1 MKKSAMPREIAI
13 ACLLVSIAAC
23 SGRGDPLPE
32 LVDYNF
38 HVKPILSDRCYACHG
53 PDAAARQAEL
63 RLDSEE
69 GLLDSLLSSGSAP
82 VVPGNRGKSPLYRRV
97 SSRDIDFRMP
107 PQESNLSLS
116 AREIAILGRWIEQ
129 GASVKE
135 HWSFV
140 TPDKPALPETNHPE
154 WPRNEIDHFV
164 LGRLE
169 RHHMVPS
176 AEATR
181 ATLLRRVTLD
191 LTGLPPMLEEL
202 DAFLGDDSANAYE
215 RVVDRLLASSRYG
228 ERWAWDWLDAARYAD
243 TNGYQGDPVR
253 TMWPWR
259 DWVIRAINAN
269 MPYDEFTVEQLAGDL
284 LDEPDTDQVIATGFN
299 RNHMY
304 NGEGGRI
311 PEETRVENVFDR
323 VETVGTVWMGLT
335 LTCARC
341 HDHKFDPLSQRE
353 YYSLFDFFNQT
364 SETGSGFNGKVPPVL
379 DVSDASARARLA
391 QLEHAVA
398 QAGSRVRDRE
408 SEIFPHGPGETP
420 GDSPLASGLLGE
432 HVDALRLA
440 PSERSGYYLDLLLRD
455 LAPEHPGYEDALT
468 GLREA
473 NRARSAQLDQSTLVM
488 VMDQLAERRQTY
500 VLASGAYN
508 QPTDAVEAAVPSFL
522 PPLVGAGM
530 PDRLALA
537 KWLVSE
543 EHPLTARVTVNRFWQ
558 AFFGNGLVKTAED
571 FGVQGEL
578 PSHPQ
583 LLDFLA
589 VDFMESGWD
598 VKALLRKIVTS
609 ATYRQSSVLP
619 PELAERD
626 PENRLLARGPRLRLP
641 AWMIRDQALAMSGLL
656 VDSLGGPPVFPYQ
669 PEGIWSE
676 ATFGQTVYEQDSGSA
691 LHRRSIYTFWR
702 RIVGPTTLFD
712 NANRQVCTVR
722 SVRTNTPLHALTT
735 LNDITYVEAARFMAE
750 RMMSA
755 GTDNESRIRHGFL
768 LATSREPDSEEIQI
782 LLRRLE
788 VLQGGYAADPEA
800 ALALLAVGDKPRRTD
815 LEPGEHASYTAL
827 ASMLLNLDETITR
840 Q

>member
-1 MKKSAMPREIAI
+1 MTGALRNAAL
-13 ACLLVSIAAC
+13 ACLLPVSLAAC
-23 SGRGDPLPE
+23 SGSGNPLPE
-32 LVDYNF
+32 RVDYNF

-63 RLDSEE
+63 RLDTEE
-69 GLLDSLLSSGSAP
+69 GLLRSVLSGGEPP
-82 VVPGNRGKSPLYRRV
+82 VVPGSRKRSPLFRRV
-97 SSRDIDFRMP
+97 SSGDTEFRMP
-107 PQESNLSLS
+107 PPASNLSLS
-116 AREIAILGRWIEQ
+116 EREVAILGKWIAQ
-129 GASVKE
+129 GAEVRP

-140 TPDKPALPETNHPE
+140 APTKPALPGAVRPH
-154 WPRNEIDHFV
+154 WPRNEVDHFI
-164 LGRLE
+164 LRRLE
-169 RHHMVPS
+169 QERLAPS
-176 AEATR
+176 GAADR

-191 LTGLPPMLEEL
+191 LTGLPPTIEDLE
-202 DAFLGDDSANAYE
+202 AFLRDRSEQAYE
-215 RVVDRLLASSRYG
+215 RVVDRLLASPRYG

-259 DWVIRAINAN
+259 DWVIEAINAN
-269 MPYDEFTVEQLAGDL
+269 MPYDRFTIEQLGGDL
-284 LDEPDTDQVIATGFN
+284 LDAPDVDQVMATGFN

-341 HDHKFDPLSQRE
+341 HDHKYDPLSQRE

-364 SETGSGFNGKVPPVL
+364 SETGSGYNGKVPPVI
-379 DVSDASARARLA
+379 DVSDAESRSRLEE
-391 QLEHAVA
+391 LE
-398 QAGSRVRDRE
+398 QRVGAASLRVE
-408 SEIFPHGPGETP
+408 SQEAAIFPHEPGETP
-420 GDSPLASGLLGE
+420 GDSPRASGLLGE

-440 PSERSGYYLDLLLRD
+440 PAERSGYYLDLLLRD
-455 LAPEHPGYEDALT
+455 LAPEYPAYEAALT
-468 GLREA
+468 ELRQT
-473 NRARSAQLDQSTLVM
+473 NRARSTQREQSTLVM
-488 VMDQLAERRQTY
+488 VMDQLEERRETF
-500 VLASGAYN
+500 VLASGAYDR
-508 QPTDAVEAAVPSFL
+508 PTDPVKAAVPSFL
-522 PPLVGAGM
+522 PPLLGTDS

-537 KWLVSE
+537 RWLVSE

-558 AFFGNGLVKTAED
+558 AFFGQGLVKTVED

-578 PSHPQ
+578 PSHPE
-583 LLDFLA
+583 LLDYLA

-598 VKALLRKIVTS
+598 VKALHRKIVTS
-609 ATYRQSSVLP
+609 ATYRQSSVLR

-626 PENRLLARGPRLRLP
+626 PENRLLARGARQRLP
-641 AWMIRDQALAMSGLL
+641 AWMIRDQALALGGLL

-669 PEGIWSE
+669 PEGVWSE
-676 ATFGQTVYEQDSGSA
+676 ATFGQSVYAQDSGSA

-722 SVRTNTPLHALTT
+722 SVRTNTPLHALAT

-750 RMMSA
+750 RILSA
-755 GTDNESRIRHGFL
+755 GGSDAERIRRAFR
-768 LATSREPDSEEIQI
+768 LATSREPDPEEAQI
-782 LLRRLE
+782 LLGRLDA
-788 VLQGGYAADPEA
+788 LRSDFAADPEA
-800 ALALLAVGDKPRRTD
+800 ARAILAIGDKPRQSD
-815 LEPGEHASYTAL
+815 LDPVEHAAHAAL
-827 ASMLLNLDETITR
+827 ASLLLNLDETITR